1 MGAASCNS
9 LHTKEGF
16 DMGSTRR
23 GQWIMVVSLAVAL
36 GMTGC
41 ASTGKVRVGSAKRCA
56 AHGGTY
62 NPTAKSCTYKAA
74 TVTAAQSCAD
84 EGGYYEPVVDYCE
97 FGM

>member
-1 MGAASCNS
+1 MGAAWCNS

-41 ASTGKVRVGSAKRCA
+41 ASTGKVRVSSAKRCA

-62 NPTAKSCTYKAA
+62 DSTAKSCTYKVS
-74 TVTAAQSCAD
+74 TMTAAQSCAA
-84 EGGYYEPVVDYCE
+84 EGGAYEPVVDYCE
-97 FGM
+97 FGQ

>member
-1 MGAASCNS
+1 
-9 LHTKEGF
+9 
-16 DMGSTRR
+16 MGSARR

-41 ASTGKVRVGSAKRCA
+41 ASTGTGKVRISSAKRCA